1 MDEAIKIILSE
12 LNQTQKQKKTI
23 KQIHS
28 VHSLTCGC

>member
-1 MDEAIKIILSE
+1 MDEAIKFILSE

-28 VHSLTCGC
+28 VHSLTWGC